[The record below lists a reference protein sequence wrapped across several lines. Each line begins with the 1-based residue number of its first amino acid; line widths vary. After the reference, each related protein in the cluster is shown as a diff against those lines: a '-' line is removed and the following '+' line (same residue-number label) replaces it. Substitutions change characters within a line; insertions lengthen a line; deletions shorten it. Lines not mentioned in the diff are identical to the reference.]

1 MLAITVT
8 NLPIVK
14 RWRREAGHRSSK
26 YQARLSF
33 PAFLRALILHLR
45 RKERGRGQCDD
56 RLAGE
61 DPGGAPQGGD
71 RGTAA
76 RRPQLPTLAEARGP
90 FREAALPAKGS

>member
-61 DPGGAPQGGD
+61 DPGGLAQAGD
-71 RGTAA
+71 RGTEG
-76 RRPQLPTLAEARGP
+76 RRRCLPQLADARGNRP
-90 FREAALPAKGS
+90 EEQTSEPQ